1 MGGIRKVIK
10 EFKEFAVKGDA
21 ITLAIGV
28 LIGTA
33 FKTVMD
39 SLVKDII
46 LPPINFFTQRVDFSN
61 LYLVLGR
68 DQYESLADAEA
79 AGAVVIKYGN
89 FITELIVFFITALA
103 IFFFV
108 YKFQQALTKKE
119 QSEKK
124 TKPTRKCPH
133 CYMEISTKATKCGF
147 CTSKVK
153 PTFKAAG

>member
-1 MGGIRKVIK
+1 MSGIRKVIK

-61 LYLVLGR
+61 LYFVLGR
-68 DQYESLADAEA
+68 TQYDSLAEAEA

-89 FITELIVFFITALA
+89 FITELIVFLITALA

-108 YKFQQALTKKE
+108 YKFQQALAKKE

-124 TKPTRKCPH
+124 TKPTRKCPY

-153 PTFKAAG
+153 PLVSKA

>member
-1 MGGIRKVIK
+1 MNGIRKVLK
-10 EFKEFAVKGDA
+10 EFREFAVKGDA

-61 LYLVLGR
+61 LYFVLGR
-68 DQYESLADAEA
+68 TQYESLSDAEA

-89 FITELIVFFITALA
+89 FITELIVFLITALA

-108 YKFQQALTKKE
+108 YKFQQALTKSE
-119 QSEKK
+119 QTEKK
-124 TKPTRKCPH
+124 AKPIRKCPH
-133 CYMEISTKATKCGF
+133 CYMEVSTKATKCGF
-147 CTSKVK
+147 CTSKIT
-153 PTFKAAG
+153 PTFKS